1 MSSALRTEKK
11 VVIER
16 RGKSDREQSIEIA
29 DRKITGIVHSRP
41 EEAEGGITGL
51 E

>member
-41 EEAEGGITGL
+41 KEAGG
-51 E
+51 EV